1 MDDILARQLY
11 KSDTEDN
18 PVYQTILHHAI
29 TALGS
34 IAKEYPAPTG
44 KPRAWEKVFRAAL
57 EKALQALEAVPNS
70 AVVKDATRFLFQRLV
85 SCLGPAILPYLP
97 TTLSHLMA
105 SRQASDVV
113 DLLPLL
119 TQLLFRFQDTIF
131 PVLNQL
137 MSALLELLFVFL
149 RQEPQKIVIEST
161 GAIVNSYE
169 TLQLLELQRA
179 YVSLIFSI
187 MTCGQGAVFTS
198 EANLGHFEA
207 VLNSL
212 IRLAMEDDPQVQ
224 KHCFGSL
231 AKMIELWGEPPASVP
246 GTTGPVEVNGKPHGL
261 AGFNQFI
268 LQRILPL
275 CFQLPFKRSFN
286 LNDGQA
292 YLVSH
297 ALSFLPS
304 RKGADIEVL
313 FFYFSFL

>member
-1 MDDILARQLY
+1 MVGPLFSKMDDILARQLY

-57 EKALQALEAVPNS
+57 EKALQALEVVPNS

-85 SCLGPAILPYLP
+85 SCLGPSILPYLP

-113 DLLPLL
+113 DLLPLI

-131 PVLNQL
+131 PVLDQL

-149 RQEPQKIVIEST
+149 RQEPQKILIEGT

-169 TLQLLELQRA
+169 TQQLLELQRA

-187 MTCGQGAVFTS
+187 MTSGQGAVFTS
-198 EANLGHFEA
+198 EGLFVPLPPWNL
-207 VLNSL
+207 
-212 IRLAMEDDPQVQ
+212 D
-224 KHCFGSL
+224 
-231 AKMIELWGEPPASVP
+231 
-246 GTTGPVEVNGKPHGL
+246 
-261 AGFNQFI
+261 
-268 LQRILPL
+268 
-275 CFQLPFKRSFN
+275 
-286 LNDGQA
+286 
-292 YLVSH
+292 
-297 ALSFLPS
+297 
-304 RKGADIEVL
+304 
-313 FFYFSFL
+313 